1 MTDLLALTEP
11 FHATLAAAHSIP
23 ALLAEAAAS
32 LNPAD
37 HSAKFWAY
45 AGFLALVVVFLALD
59 LGVFHRT
66 AHEVKFKEALTWSIV
81 WIASAL
87 VFTVFVYYA
96 YERHL
101 MTLGLNVPILGK
113 PGETAT
119 VGGAEAAKLFLTGY
133 LIEKS
138 LSMDNV
144 FVIAL
149 IFGYFAIPN
158 KYQHR
163 VLFWGIVGAL
173 LMRGVMIGI
182 GAGLVARFS
191 WIVYVFGGFLILTA
205 LKMLFIKSETDP
217 SKNPIVRLVKR
228 LYPVSD
234 SFDGQNFFTRINGKR
249 YATPLLLALVM
260 VEFTDLIFAVDSI
273 PAIFAITADPFIVF
287 TSNIFAILGLRAL
300 YFCLAAAI
308 QSFQYLKTALI
319 AILLFVGVKMMIIS
333 VLHIPALVSL
343 VVVVAMLAA
352 GILASIWK
360 NKRDARRG
368 VVTTPPGHATAAS
381 TAHAGH

>member
-1 MTDLLALTEP
+1 MTHLLALSDSAVRIVSDSAP
-11 FHATLAAAHSIP
+11 M
-23 ALLAEAAAS
+23 LAEAAS
-32 LNPAD
+32 TDPAM
-37 HSAKFWAY
+37 HSGKVWAY
-45 AGFLALVVVFLALD
+45 VGLIALVFFFLPLD
-59 LGVFHRT
+59 LGVFHKH

-81 WIASAL
+81 WVASAL
-87 VFTVFVYYA
+87 LFTVFVFYA
-96 YERHL
+96 YDRHW
-101 MTLGLNVPILGK
+101 MSLGLNVPVLGK
-113 PGETAT
+113 PGEMSV

-173 LMRGVMIGI
+173 LMRGVMIAI
-182 GAGLVARFS
+182 GAGLVARFT

-205 LKMLFIKSETDP
+205 LKMIFIKSETDP
-217 SKNPIVRLVKR
+217 SRNPIVKLVKR
-228 LYPVSD
+228 MYPVSD
-234 SFDGQNFFTRINGKR
+234 TFDGQRFFTRIDGKR

-319 AILLFVGVKMMIIS
+319 AILLFVGAKMMLIS
-333 VLHIPALVSL
+333 VFKIPALASLL
-343 VVVVAMLAA
+343 VVVAFLAA
-352 GILASIWK
+352 GIVASIVK

-368 VVTTPPGHATAAS
+368 VMQTAGGH
-381 TAHAGH
+381 